1 MVDGRAHR
9 ADESPAVGL
18 NRRKMEDQRRDAAV
32 KQAANRRATVGKM

>member
-18 NRRKMEDQRRDAAV
+18 NRRKMVDQRMA
-32 KQAANRRATVGKM
+32 ML

>member
-18 NRRKMEDQRRDAAV
+18 NRRKMVDQRIAMR
-32 KQAANRRATVGKM
+32 QGRYQQR